1 MMLCCWKVSRSLSSG
16 FVQLCPVSWGCPD
29 QRGSAGR
36 FGLAHV
42 LLSWDVLVLCSSF
55 EAVLTLGPTVG
66 VWHFGQCLGR
76 CEQCWEF
83 DVISKWSSRGWLL
96 FFQLLKVNSWTYC
109 FCTNPNRL
117 VGGTQC
123 APDERNL
130 AITSL
135 RGGSVKLQ
143 RNEMGR

>member
-1 MMLCCWKVSRSLSSG
+1 MLLKSIVEPEQR
-16 FVQLCPVSWGCPD
+16 LCAALPSVLGMPWPTRLCRQVWASTRAVKLGCACP
-29 QRGSAGR
+29 
-36 FGLAHV
+36 L
-42 LLSWDVLVLCSSF
+42 SSF

-109 FCTNPNRL
+109 SCTNPNRL

-135 RGGSVKLQ
+135 WGGSVKLQ